1 MSESETSKPWWWKP
15 LWICS
20 ILSTIIVS
28 IVGYILWNGSFFQ
41 AAGLMITLFVIGVAY
56 YIRVRASQRINR
68 VIFIVLGVTPI
79 GFIMFVV
86 TVFVVNQTLLAG
98 TSGRWPF
105 VVILAV
111 ICFSLGAIIG
121 DWLGKKRNYI
131 LPLTP

>member
-1 MSESETSKPWWWKP
+1 
-15 LWICS
+15 
-20 ILSTIIVS
+20 
-28 IVGYILWNGSFFQ
+28 
-41 AAGLMITLFVIGVAY
+41 MITLFVIGVAY